1 MSRILIKFPTR
12 NRHQK
17 AVDVL
22 QKYIDLANDLESI
35 QIIVSVDEDDS
46 PEKYKIDNERVTL
59 KVGPPEGKVAA
70 INRDM
75 PDPSTFDILLLAS
88 DDMIPIVKGYDD
100 IIRLKMLKYFPDTDG
115 VLFFND
121 GFVGYRLNTLVICGS
136 KYYQRFGY
144 IYYPEYKSLFCDNE
158 FMNEAN
164 KLGRQVYFDQTII
177 QHNHPANNS
186 SVVNDTLYTTN
197 ETLWGRD
204 QALYNSRKPTSYDL
218 SILICTIPE
227 RKSMFIEIL
236 NRLTLLKQ
244 KTSLTVEVLF
254 DGKMDLSVGKKRN
267 NLLDRAIGT
276 YCCFVD
282 DDDKVTD
289 DYYSVI
295 EDSKLEYDC
304 ISLNG
309 MMYNDGKSHLPFF
322 HSLKYTS
329 WIDTESAYYRNPN
342 HLNPMKTSIARQIR
356 FTDKNYG
363 EDRDFSKALLESGL
377 LQTEYEH
384 DKLQYLY
391 MFIKDK
397 PQSNPSVIQSM
408 TKQKFGNI
416 FGSKFKVN
424 TAPTT
429 EPRSIPPSNHTY
441 MKPRRI

>member
-12 NRHQK
+12 SRHRK
-17 AVDVL
+17 ALDVL
-22 QKYIDLANDLESI
+22 QKYIDFASDLSSI
-35 QIIVSVDEDDS
+35 QIIVSVDEDDQ
-46 PEKYKIDNERVTL
+46 PEKYKIGHPRVTV
-59 KVGPPEGKVAA
+59 KIGRSDGKVAA

-88 DDMIPIVKGYDD
+88 DDMIPIVKGYDE
-100 IIRLKMLKYFPDTDG
+100 IIRLKMSQYFPDTDG

-121 GFVGYRLNTLVICGS
+121 GFTGYRLNTLVICGS

-164 KLGRQVYFDQTII
+164 KLGRQLYIDQTII
-177 QHNHPANNS
+177 RHDHPANNKH
-186 SVVNDTLYTTN
+186 VVNDTLYTKN
-197 ETLWGRD
+197 ESLWGRD
-204 QALYNSRKPTSYDL
+204 EALYNSRKSIRYDL
-218 SILICTIPE
+218 SVLICTIPE

-236 NRLTLLKQ
+236 NQLTLLKQ

-254 DGKMDLSVGKKRN
+254 DATMGVSVGKKRN
-267 NLLDRAIGT
+267 TLLDRAIGT

-282 DDDKVTD
+282 DDDQVTD

-309 MMYNDGKSHLPFF
+309 MMYTDGGNPKPFF
-322 HSLKYTS
+322 HSLNYTS
-329 WIDTESAYYRNPN
+329 WTDTESAYYRNPN

-356 FTDKNYG
+356 FTDVNYG
-363 EDRDFSKALLESGL
+363 EDRDFSMALLESGL
-377 LQTEYEH
+377 LQTEYVH

-391 MFIKDK
+391 MYVNNKQIKGTISNAIASVMK
-397 PQSNPSVIQSM
+397 KKLGGFRFNIPTTQPTNVPQSKEV
-408 TKQKFGNI
+408 
-416 FGSKFKVN
+416 
-424 TAPTT
+424 
-429 EPRSIPPSNHTY
+429 Y
-441 MKPRRI
+441 MKPRKI